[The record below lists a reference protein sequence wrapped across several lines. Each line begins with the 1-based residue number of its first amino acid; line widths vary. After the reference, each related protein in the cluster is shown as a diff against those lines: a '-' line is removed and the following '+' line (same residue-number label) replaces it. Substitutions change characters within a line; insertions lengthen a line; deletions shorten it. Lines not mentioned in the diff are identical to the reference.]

1 MTSSGSI
8 TVHVDAV
15 DKGFRRRV
23 ALSGISLDVGRGV
36 TGLVGPNGAGKTTLL
51 RILATTLSPD
61 AGTLE
66 VLGRD
71 PAQEADRI
79 EIRRTLGYLPQE
91 TRMYGDFTAFD
102 FVDYVAILKEM
113 TDTRRRRDDVRRVL
127 SAVGLEDRMHSRI
140 RTLSGGMRRSVMM
153 AQALLGTPQLLILD
167 EPTDGLDPA
176 QRLRFRET
184 VSAFATTQTVLMST
198 HLTED
203 VATLCAQVIVLG
215 RGEIRFAGPPTEL
228 AAAADGHVWE
238 SETPDP
244 AATVSRLTGEGRYR
258 NLGVPPDRAHLESP
272 SLEDGYMWFPAADT
286 SDVLS

>member
-1 MTSSGSI
+1 MTAI
-8 TVHVDAV
+8 AV
-15 DKGFRRRV
+15 RAQGLGKRYGRRW
-23 ALSGISLDVGRGV
+23 ALSECTVDIPAGKVV
-36 TGLVGPNGAGKTTLL
+36 GLVGPNGAGKTTLL
-51 RILATTLSPD
+51 RVLATTLSPD
-61 AGTLE
+61 AGTLRI
-66 VLGRD
+66 LGRD
-71 PAQEADRI
+71 PTQEADRT

-102 FVDYVAILKEM
+102 FVDYVAILKEI

-140 RTLSGGMRRSVMM
+140 RSLSGGMRRSVMM

-184 VSAFATTQTVLMST
+184 MSALAATRTVLMST

-203 VATLCAQVIVLG
+203 VTTLCAQVIVLG
-215 RGEIRFAGPPTEL
+215 SSRILFAGSAPDL
-228 AAAADGHVWE
+228 AVVADGHVWE

-244 AATVSRLTGEGRYR
+244 AASVSRLTGEGHYR
-258 NLGVPPDRAHLESP
+258 NLGVPPGRADLVSP
-272 SLEDGYMWFPAADT
+272 SLEDGYMLLTAADN
-286 SDVLS
+286 SQVRS